1 MRGLHRGKRLV
12 CALCAAA
19 VGIAASSCGKNEPEI
34 QHIPIELPTRVSVS
48 WWGNE
53 LRSDYTFQ
61 GIREY
66 EQKHKDIDIVPNTGD
81 FTGYKENLDTLM
93 SCGKEPDIVMINSAW
108 LPEYSPEG
116 EGFAD
121 LYEYSDILKLSNFS
135 EKELSYGTMNGR
147 LNALPIALNAVT
159 FYYNKGLLDSYGL
172 QVPTTWEDFF
182 DCAKAMSADGKYPL
196 VSSYKHYWKMLI
208 AREEQLT
215 GREAFGSE
223 NWFTEENVAS
233 MFEFFKRLSDEKVI
247 PPNEYEKSDF
257 LDEKVACAVLWVS
270 DGQFYVSPLAEEG
283 GEVVIG
289 DYPVEQ
295 DYKRYGWYL
304 KPTSLYAISKNS
316 RHPKEAAE
324 FLDYLMNDSRMAEL
338 QGTEKGIPL
347 SRSALETLGGRQM
360 LSGVTYEA
368 ATKLNDSSDSFSL
381 MPPLLEDNERINRF
395 FEYYELYYYGRMTAR
410 DAAEIFVSKYPFRPS
425 LRG

>member
-108 LPEYSPEG
+108 LPEYSPDG

-257 LDEKVACAVLWVS
+257 LDEKVACALLWVS
-270 DGQFYVSPLAEEG
+270 DGQFYVSPLADEG

-295 DYKRYGWYL
+295 DYKRYGC
-304 KPTSLYAISKNS
+304 
-316 RHPKEAAE
+316 
-324 FLDYLMNDSRMAEL
+324 
-338 QGTEKGIPL
+338 
-347 SRSALETLGGRQM
+347 TLNPQAFT
-360 LSGVTYEA
+360 L
-368 ATKLNDSSDSFSL
+368 
-381 MPPLLEDNERINRF
+381 
-395 FEYYELYYYGRMTAR
+395 
-410 DAAEIFVSKYPFRPS
+410 
-425 LRG
+425 